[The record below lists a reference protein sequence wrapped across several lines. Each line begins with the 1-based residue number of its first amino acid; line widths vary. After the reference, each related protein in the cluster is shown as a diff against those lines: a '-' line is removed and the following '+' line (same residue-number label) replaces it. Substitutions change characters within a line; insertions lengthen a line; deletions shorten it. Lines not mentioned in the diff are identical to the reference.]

1 MQCVVANILP
11 AQQQGLKENQ
21 TLKFSDLG
29 FGDDL
34 LQSLDL
40 MGFETPTPIQ
50 EEAIPYILEGRDII
64 ACAQTGTGKTAA
76 YLLPVLE
83 RINREG
89 TKHTS
94 ALIIAPT
101 RELAQQI
108 DQQVEGFAYFTG
120 ATSCPV
126 YGGEKSSWDQQK
138 NALTQ
143 GADIIIAT
151 PGRLMA
157 HLKFEYVKLDKLDYL
172 ILDEADRMLDMG
184 FFDDI
189 MSIVS
194 YLPEKRQNL
203 LFSATM
209 PPKIRTLSKK
219 MLHNP
224 AQVSIAISK
233 PAAGILQAAY
243 EVRDELKVPL
253 LCDLMKNHEKLES
266 ILIFSSTKKNV
277 KNIVNG
283 LKAGGYPARAISSDL
298 NQEEREEVIRGFK
311 SKRIQI
317 LVATDILSRGIDI
330 ESISL
335 VINYDVPHDAEDY
348 VHRIGRTARAAS
360 TGVALTFVNGVDSR
374 KFKSIESLIEMKVN
388 RVPVPSHLKPDQRF
402 VSSSGRSRGSSS
414 RGGGSRGGSGGGRS
428 RSNSNRSRDGRSG
441 GSSRNKNR
449 TYKKR
454 KSGSGS
460 NKSGSGS
467 KNSGPKS

>member
-1 MQCVVANILP
+1 ML
-11 AQQQGLKENQ
+11 AQQQRLKQ
-21 TLKFSDLG
+21 KITLKFTDLG
-29 FGDDL
+29 FGADL

-50 EEAIPYILEGRDII
+50 QESIPHILEGKDMI

-83 RINREG
+83 KISREG
-89 TKHTS
+89 STHTS

-126 YGGEKSSWDQQK
+126 YGGEKSSWDTQK
-138 NALTQ
+138 TALTK

-157 HLKFEYVKLDKLDYL
+157 HLKFDYVKLDKLEYL

-189 MSIVS
+189 MKIIS
-194 YLPEKRQNL
+194 YLPKKRQNL

-209 PPKIRTLSKK
+209 PPKIRQLSKK
-219 MLHNP
+219 MLTDP
-224 AQVSIAISK
+224 VQVSIAISK

-243 EVRDELKVPL
+243 EVSNDLKVPL
-253 LCDLMKNHEKLES
+253 LCDLMKNHKKLES

-283 LKAGGYPARAISSDL
+283 LKAGGYPARAISSEL
-298 NQEEREEVIRGFK
+298 SQEEREDVIRGFK

-335 VINYDVPHDAEDY
+335 VINFDVPHDAEDY
-348 VHRIGRTARAAS
+348 VHRIGRTARASS
-360 TGVALTFVNGVDSR
+360 TGVALTFVNGADSR

-388 RVPVPSHLKPDQRF
+388 RVAVPSYLKPDKRF
-402 VSSSGRSRGSSS
+402 VQSSGRGGRGGSSRSGGSGRGGSRKGGSS
-414 RGGGSRGGSGGGRS
+414 RGKSGGRS
-428 RSNSNRSRDGRSG
+428 RDNRSGHGSNRKKSSSNQNRKPKSSNSKPG
-441 GSSRNKNR
+441 GPQ
-449 TYKKR
+449 KKD
-454 KSGSGS
+454 S
-460 NKSGSGS
+460 
-467 KNSGPKS
+467 